1 MKKGIRESG
10 MRWFILFLACNF
22 YFGAYY
28 CYDNF
33 GPIETE
39 IKEELN
45 IDSAQYLLLY
55 SVYSYPGCFMPV
67 LGGMLM
73 DSIGIRIGLFTFTLI
88 NTIGQFVVW
97 YGTYK
102 NQFWVM
108 LVGRTIFGFTGDAMA
123 VA

>member
-1 MKKGIRESG
+1 MNNIPEKQDVPSKILPAGEEDTAESAKKKKRGIRESG

-39 IKEELN
+39 IKKELN

-88 NTIGQFVVW
+88 NTIG
-97 YGTYK
+97 
-102 NQFWVM
+102 
-108 LVGRTIFGFTGDAMA
+108 
-123 VA
+123 